1 MRAPKPRL
9 ESLWVRLALS
19 LVLINATCLGPVN
32 TSQLAKADE
41 TWEKLDRRLKTQV
54 LKLNVA
60 LKLKLR
66 NGLFVQLTDADPKYR
81 YPVFG
86 TTPDDRGYRVV
97 GYGTAFPLASR
108 DASKAYY
115 VTNKHVVT
123 TGEELVKECERF
135 YAAMRLAAEK
145 TAKDGN
151 VDGRFKELLAIVN
164 LSMKKDMNASERAV
178 YTSTIDGIWD
188 VYEAYL
194 SLRADPGR
202 LMFQKYLS
210 QVGVDHESGYFLHKV
225 GPATQPA
232 IQASVYK
239 TARTD
244 KEPDLSILTSAPN
257 AIPPLELDAIAP
269 SEGQDIQ
276 VVGYPKA
283 SEQID
288 VDAEQYYAPTFSSGH
303 ISRVAPRMLQV
314 DAPITNG
321 NSGGPV
327 VSQRGKVVGVVAN
340 RAMSASGKE
349 LTTFGGAVT
358 IDSVRSFAPELF
370 SGTGSPLQSSF

>member
-1 MRAPKPRL
+1 MSILPAAF
-9 ESLWVRLALS
+9 VALP
-19 LVLINATCLGPVN
+19 VLQALCPQPAG
-32 TSQLAKADE
+32 ADE
-41 TWEKLDRRLKTQV
+41 TWEKLDRKLKGQV
-54 LKLNVA
+54 LELNVA
-60 LKLKLR
+60 VKMRLKS
-66 NGLFVQLTDADPKYR
+66 GLYVQLTDASPKYR

-97 GYGTAFPLASR
+97 GYGSAFPVLTHQHN
-108 DASKAYY
+108 KAFYM
-115 VTNKHVVT
+115 TNKHVVT
-123 TGEELVKECERF
+123 TGDELIKECQRF

-145 TAKDGN
+145 TATNGN

-164 LSMKKDMNASERAV
+164 LSMKKDMNANEKSV
-178 YTSTIDGIWD
+178 YVSTIDGIWD

-202 LMFQKYLS
+202 IMFQKYLS
-210 QVGVDHESGYFLHKV
+210 LVGVDCELGYFLHKV
-225 GPATQPA
+225 GPVTEPA
-232 IQASVYK
+232 IQAVVYK
-239 TARTD
+239 TAKSD

-257 AIPPLELDAIAP
+257 AIPPLEFDPISA
-269 SEGQDIQ
+269 SEGQEIQ
-276 VVGYPKA
+276 VIGYPKA
-283 SEQID
+283 SDQID
-288 VDAEQYYAPTFSSGH
+288 ADAEQYYAPTFSSGH

-349 LTTFGGAVT
+349 LNTFGGAVSL
-358 IDSVRSFAPELF
+358 DSVKNFAPELF
-370 SGTGSPLQSSF
+370 NNLSQETF

>member
-1 MRAPKPRL
+1 MHALKPAL
-9 ESLWVRLALS
+9 KQYWTKLAVSLALLNFAS
-19 LVLINATCLGPVN
+19 LLNP
-32 TSQLAKADE
+32 LALPPAHADE
-41 TWEKLDRRLKTQV
+41 TWEKLDRHLKMQV

-60 LKLKLR
+60 LKLKLKS
-66 NGLFVQLTDADPKYR
+66 GLFVQLTDADPKYR

-97 GYGTAFPLASR
+97 GYGTAFPIASR
-108 DASKAYY
+108 DAGKTYY

-123 TGEELVKECERF
+123 TGDELVKECERF

-164 LSMKKDMNASERAV
+164 LSMKKDMNANERAV
-178 YTSTIDGIWD
+178 YNSTIDGIWD

-194 SLRADPGR
+194 SLKADPGR
-202 LMFQKYLS
+202 LLFQRYLA
-210 QVGVDHESGYFLHKV
+210 QVGVDHEVGYFLHKV
-225 GPATQPA
+225 GPSTQPA
-232 IQASVYK
+232 IQAALYK

-257 AIPPLELDAIAP
+257 SIPPLELDAIAP

-288 VDAEQYYAPTFSSGH
+288 VDAEQYYTPTFSSGH

-327 VSQRGKVVGVVAN
+327 VSVRGKVVGVVAN

-358 IDSVRSFAPELF
+358 IDSIRGFAPELF
-370 SGTGSPLQSSF
+370 SGARPAPQSSF